1 VNSGIYGFRDEA
13 ALCDN
18 TFQQYGQIFIMNADG
33 SEKRALTDSRWG
45 GLDAPP
51 DTGKASVM
59 TLRKRPV
66 RRDEMSGCGTF
77 RTWQPRQPMSGFR
90 GKAAVPKKS

>member
-1 VNSGIYGFRDEA
+1 
-13 ALCDN
+13 
-18 TFQQYGQIFIMNADG
+18 
-33 SEKRALTDSRWG
+33 
-45 GLDAPP
+45 
-51 DTGKASVM
+51 M

-90 GKAAVPKKS
+90 GKQPCQRNPETAEFDPTRTSAGELDLGNNRGSELLALDINE